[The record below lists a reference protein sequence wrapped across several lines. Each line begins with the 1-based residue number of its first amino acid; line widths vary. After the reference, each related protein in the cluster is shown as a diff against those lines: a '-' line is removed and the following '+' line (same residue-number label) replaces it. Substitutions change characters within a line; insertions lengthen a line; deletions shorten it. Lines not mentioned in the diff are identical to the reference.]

1 MGAPGARSPSA
12 RTQRTPLS
20 CPTIPASSPPTT
32 PSPIRRQL
40 DAVAAPVILAQS
52 GAGPLLPASARTLK
66 ASHQVWLAAWVP
78 DPQASFVEEFEAH
91 AEVAFNPD
99 WIRKDP
105 VEGRHRRGDVRLPRL
120 RRGDAR
126 VGARDAPALP
136 SARRLRR
143 AHLAHGRD
151 PIDVHR
157 RDEGPHG
164 PAPVRGGW
172 RALGPVRGGWR
183 ANAWALIHSRSRAAA
198 DKTPDSPTP
207 SQKSSSTSPKLNVL
221 APDATATSSRSARD
235 TCERVVRVMLGSR
248 IPRRSQRTNRKSPGS
263 GFTTR
268 ARAMRQPIACP
279 RTPPSRCDRRGRP
292 FQTSPAR
299 A

>member
-126 VGARDAPALP
+126 VGLGTHRLFPPRAVYDERISLTAGIP
-136 SARRLRR
+136 STSIVATKDRM
-143 AHLAHGRD
+143 
-151 PIDVHR
+151 
-157 RDEGPHG
+157 
-164 PAPVRGGW
+164 VR
-172 RALGPVRGGWR
+172 PQC
-183 ANAWALIHSRSRAAA
+183 AA
-198 DKTPDSPTP
+198 DGAHWGRCAADGAQTP
-207 SQKSSSTSPKLNVL
+207 
-221 APDATATSSRSARD
+221 
-235 TCERVVRVMLGSR
+235 
-248 IPRRSQRTNRKSPGS
+248 
-263 GFTTR
+263 
-268 ARAMRQPIACP
+268 
-279 RTPPSRCDRRGRP
+279 GR
-292 FQTSPAR
+292 
-299 A
+299 